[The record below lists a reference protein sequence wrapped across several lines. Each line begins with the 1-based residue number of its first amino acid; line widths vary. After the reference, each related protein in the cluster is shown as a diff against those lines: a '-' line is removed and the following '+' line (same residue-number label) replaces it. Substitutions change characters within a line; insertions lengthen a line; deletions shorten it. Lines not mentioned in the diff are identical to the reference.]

1 MAVLKPCF
9 VAASSKDPWAVAKDR
24 KGAAG
29 LACLYRGERDCSAQ
43 ARQNAVMW
51 TLPAMFDV
59 ICWHRFA
66 TAFEVWHLVARGRM
80 WTLVGCSI
88 KFSCSRLLTATY
100 TCCPSASC
108 AA

>member
-1 MAVLKPCF
+1 MAVPETLLRSCF
-9 VAASSKDPWAVAKDR
+9 KQRSVGGR
-24 KGAAG
+24 KGSQRCRRPG
-29 LACLYRGERDCSAQ
+29 MPLQRRDCSAQ